1 MVAAVAVAVM
11 GVEEDHP
18 DTTHTEVRLAEAR
31 PRPSIPEINVTNV
44 EKRDTMLMTAE
55 MVVVVADQDQ
65 GWCSLQY

>member
-1 MVAAVAVAVM
+1 MAVVAVAVM

-18 DTTHTEVRLAEAR
+18 DTTHTEVRLAEA
-31 PRPSIPEINVTNV
+31 RPSIPEINVTNV